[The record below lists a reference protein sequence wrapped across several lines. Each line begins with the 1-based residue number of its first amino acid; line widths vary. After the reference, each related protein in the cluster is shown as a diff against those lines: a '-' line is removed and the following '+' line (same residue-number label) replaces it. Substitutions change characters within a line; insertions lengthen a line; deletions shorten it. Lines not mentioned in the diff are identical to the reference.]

1 MALVVQSAVRKV
13 TALSVTEEDQICAF
27 LQGAVYCWCKNRRDE
42 WFALRDLMGGDNFFW
57 RGTPL
62 IALWNK
68 HNGRAADP
76 VKEAAKDAGWLL
88 KKVIDTDRRMFESKE
103 KGLVKQYR
111 WTGADGVV
119 EA

>member
-1 MALVVQSAVRKV
+1 M
-13 TALSVTEEDQICAF
+13 ALSVTSSVRKVGGITPAQDELICAF

-62 IALWNK
+62 IVLWDK

-76 VKEAAKDAGWLL
+76 LKEAAKDAGWLL
-88 KKVIDTDRRMFESKE
+88 KKVIDADRRTFESRE
-103 KGLVKQYR
+103 EGLVKQYR

-119 EA
+119 E